1 MGLKTTAQLR
11 EQIRRSKHK
20 PIGRPE
26 SITIEIDGETRTLK
40 QWAID
45 FGIPYPLAYN
55 RYLKGRTGRDIFAE
69 PRPYNK
75 PR

>member
-1 MGLKTTAQLR
+1 MGLRTTAELR
-11 EQIRRSKHK
+11 ELIRKSKHK
-20 PIGRPE
+20 PTGRPE

-45 FGIPYPLAYN
+45 FGIPYHLAYN
-55 RYLKGRTGRDIFAE
+55 RYLKGRTGREIFFE

-75 PR
+75 SR